1 MRRSRL
7 LACILTVACGAVALQ
22 AAADPLAGERKAAL
36 REAQEGLRDRRWA
49 EAAQALAALRTRYP
63 GSEEAVEAWVLE
75 ARALLA
81 AGKARE
87 ALEST
92 SAFLAAHG
100 QEAWAGRVRHT
111 AVEAYIALGDPAQA
125 SELMQRLADAAA
137 APEARAAIGARHL
150 ALADGDFDGVPT
162 KDDLGREV
170 KKRDVA
176 RALASYRQALE
187 VGLLPARVT
196 YARERVAQCLEEVG
210 DAAGALATWTAL
222 VEEDEKAKEPASAEV
237 AERWRVGRGRA
248 ALKAGQPDVAR
259 TTLAA
264 ALERFPQGALRLETL
279 RLLGEERLTP
289 RGGQVDDLA
298 FEEGVTWLVRAVR
311 EHRDDPRS
319 MQAQRRLA
327 EAYESRGQSE
337 KAAREW
343 AALVDRAPEDAG
355 APEARDRAA
364 SALAK
369 AGRFD
374 DAIAEW
380 NRFLVA
386 YANHPLWPGVREK
399 VAAAAYEK
407 AAALLARGDT
417 AGAVAAWKQFAEQR
431 PDDRRAPEAL
441 GAAATALAAAKDH
454 EGALTLWR
462 ALAGRYASTSH
473 APAARL
479 AVARTLEDAL
489 GRLDEAVAAYEE
501 IVRLHPK
508 SPQAAEARE
517 RLARLKGKHLELRME
532 RVQGTAEPATVRVA
546 TRNIEALK
554 VRVYRLGLEEYF
566 RRKGTL
572 EGVEGLQLEVVKA
585 DVTSEWKLEGYKPFV
600 LTEADRPL
608 PVKEAGAYVV
618 VAGDDDLTATV
629 LTLRSDIECI
639 VKRGAGGDLFV
650 WAFARAGQAPAAGAR
665 VLAATSAGVRE
676 AGVTG
681 ADGTWHGD
689 EPEGFTGR
697 LLVLAGGGAAGTEI
711 ERGPAVASVFS
722 ARAFVSTDRPVYRP
736 GQELAWRAIHLDVQG
751 QRYAVAP
758 GLKAVARLV
767 DPRGQEV
774 ERKDVVAGELGT
786 FEGRFAIDGEAPL
799 GRWSVRLAI
808 GPREVGAEG
817 AFEVQEFRKPEFSVE
832 VLPARS
838 VVRTGEAIEARLRL
852 AYAFGGPV
860 PGAEV
865 QWTARRQARTFEAPP
880 AEDLSWYVRS
890 ASDAA
895 DRERAAARQ
904 GAEVVARGRGRTDA
918 AGLLAI
924 RLESGDRDEDA
935 EVVITAQAED
945 VTRRWVQ
952 GSGRVAV
959 SRQDHLASVGSDV
972 RVARPRQPVT
982 VEVRTLDALGS
993 PVARNGVLLLQR
1005 VRRVPAPVPGPGPL
1019 PPGEPVLRGEGDRV
1033 LPRPMVDEEVEVSS
1047 WPLSTDARGRA
1058 ELRVEAP
1065 EAGRF
1070 RLRWR
1075 AQDGRGGVV
1084 TAARDLEV
1092 AGEAQDLSRDAR
1104 LVAART
1110 LHVEGEEAEL
1120 LLSTPVGQ
1128 GRVLLTYEVE
1138 RVLEHRFVELTGTST
1153 LLRVPVKGEHAPN
1166 VTVAVALPG
1175 KEGLLGASCD
1185 LVVLRRLEVGLRF
1198 ARGEA
1203 GPGEEVELEV
1213 TTRDARGKPVAAE
1226 VGISVL
1232 DASLYEIVP
1241 DLTPPILPFFLGDRR
1256 GHAVS
1261 TASSLGWRTYGTT
1274 RTTSADLLAEAAARG
1289 GDAQEEMARSA
1300 LRLAREAL
1308 RSGDMGTAVE
1318 QALAAQEADPG
1329 SWDARVLLAELR
1341 SKPEAE
1347 KELRKREVASQGGE
1361 MARRMADG
1369 KALDAPA
1376 PAPMAPA
1383 AGAPAMNK
1391 DAFSGDDRNESRDA
1405 EDLQAENAEMV
1416 GEGGGSGGAFKG
1428 RGGRRSAGA
1437 GGGGRMATTPSRS
1450 AAFGYAGGVE
1460 GGLLAGDV
1468 ALKFDGGGLADPF
1481 AQLQLAEA
1489 PLLRSDLRD
1498 SALWQPRAVTGS
1510 DGTTRIKVR
1519 LPDNLT
1525 TWRAV
1530 GHGVSPEALVGEGR
1544 ATLVT
1549 RKDLLVRV
1557 DAPRFLVAGDRV
1569 TVPTAVH
1576 NHGDVAEDV
1585 GVEVKA
1591 EGLEAPGEA
1600 ARVQVGAQSS
1610 AVVDRDATAAVHG
1623 AARVEVSA
1631 TGARGGDRTEARLPV
1646 LPRGVREVQGQAG
1659 LLDASGGG
1667 TQRVSLEVP
1676 ADTVPGTTRLVL
1688 MLQPGVDAALLDGV
1702 LALDA
1707 FPYGCVEQTVH
1718 RFLPALEARAALLA
1732 VGSPAAAQLA
1742 RLDEQVRRG
1751 AARLRSLQGED
1762 GSFGWFRGK
1771 GSLPMTAYGLLGL
1784 VGARESGVGSLEAP
1798 IERAAEALKR
1808 LLGQGDEDA
1817 RALAHLA
1824 LARARRLQPDAYAT
1838 TFRRRNDDLGIAGL
1852 AWLALAAK
1860 AAGRDFDV
1868 EECARLLVA
1877 RRAEEGTLTSW
1888 KGKPQDCFVGSD
1900 AEATGLA
1907 VRALLEAGVAGPHA
1921 ERGMAWL
1928 LAHRPTG
1935 GLTPTKDTAAFVGAA
1950 AAWLRTQRAQGFGGT
1965 VTVKVDGAERHR
1977 LATGKGVPA
1986 ASDLRVVLPGSDQL
2000 APGAHVVELALS
2012 GEGRL
2017 AWALRLEA
2025 VRAQDGLP
2033 GTEQG
2038 LKVERRYLAPEKAL
2052 MAGETPPARPGYE
2065 VLRPAARPKW
2075 EPRALAQVM
2084 SGEPVLVRLV
2094 LEAPR
2099 DLDYVLVEDPLPA
2112 GFEVVEAST
2121 RGTFDWQERRDARQ
2135 VFFVSRV
2142 PKGTVTLEYVL
2153 QATHLGQFTAL
2164 GTTAS
2169 ALYAP
2174 GIHARAAAGRME
2186 VTPRREAAPGGEVAP
2201 TPDELYAEA
2210 QRRLAAG
2217 DRKGARE
2224 LLAALRKDQ
2233 PLTDEVIEQVE
2244 AWLLGIAI
2252 DEQDAAAIV
2261 RAREELLRRNPG
2273 RIPTGLDAQRAMAAA
2288 YRSVG
2293 QHEAALA
2300 LWRDVVAAGLALE
2313 GGWTQVL
2320 AARGREVEGL
2330 DALDR
2335 ALRAQ
2340 PVSNASARA
2349 AFAAAQRWR
2358 ELRRPEGRGERPAG
2372 KPMDDETIEAFWG
2385 ITAHYADQ
2393 PVADPAGY
2401 ALVEALRRTKDLPG
2415 ADRAGEAFLRRFPES
2430 LFADDTRY
2438 FLSETRYRAFEEAPS
2453 AATASAVRSTAT
2465 PLVQAGR
2472 FPQPGGALAEWSEFR
2487 PRALHLLARVAHV
2500 QGDLA
2505 QAEAL
2510 YEQAEGIEDAREALA
2525 WLRAKGLD
2533 LDDTVVQVGPGAVD
2547 LPVRYRN
2554 LDGVELRAYPIDL
2567 QVLFAVRKTL
2577 EGLHEIDLSGI
2588 APARQWNAPLPPV
2601 PGRQAGSA
2609 RLPLGLA
2616 PDAWGAWLVVA
2627 KGGDLE
2633 ASTLVVKTGLSAE
2646 LQRVGE
2652 KVRVHVRDAAGQPVR
2667 GAYVAVSDGTRM
2679 RARGLTDGR
2688 GVFEAP
2694 GVGATAFAVA
2704 SKGDQVAL
2712 AR

>member
-7 LACILTVACGAVALQ
+7 IACILAIACVAVALR
-22 AAADPLAGERKAAL
+22 ATADPLAGERKTAL

-49 EAAQALAALRTRYP
+49 AAAEALAAVRERYP

-92 SAFLAAHG
+92 TAFLAAHG
-100 QEAWAGRVRHT
+100 EDAWSGRVRHT
-111 AVEAYIALGDPAQA
+111 AVEACIALGDPAQA
-125 SELMQRLADAAA
+125 SERMQRLADAAA

-150 ALADGDFDGVPT
+150 VLADGDFDGVPT

-187 VGLLPARVT
+187 VGLLPERALH
-196 YARERVAQCLEEVG
+196 ARERVALCLEETG
-210 DAAGALATWTAL
+210 DAAGSLATWSAL
-222 VEEDEKAKEPASAEV
+222 VEEDEKAKAPAAAAV

-248 ALKAGQPDVAR
+248 ALKAGQADLAR

-289 RGGQVDDLA
+289 RGGKVDDLA
-298 FEEGVTWLVRAVR
+298 FEEGVSWLARAVR

-319 MQAQRRLA
+319 MQAQRQLA
-327 EAYESRGQSE
+327 AAFESRGQSE

-364 SALAK
+364 AALAK

-407 AAALLARGDT
+407 AASLLARGDT

-441 GAAATALAAAKDH
+441 AAAGAALAGIKDH

-462 ALAGRYASTSH
+462 ALAGRYAQTPF

-489 GRLDEAVAAYEE
+489 GRLEDAVAAYEE
-501 IVRLHPK
+501 LVRLHPRT
-508 SPQAAEARE
+508 PQAQEARE

-532 RVQGTAEPATVRVA
+532 RVQGTAEPATVRVVS
-546 TRNIEALK
+546 RNIEALK

-572 EGVEGLQLEVVKA
+572 EGVEALQLEVVKA
-585 DVTSEWKLEGYKPFV
+585 DMSSEWRLEGYKPFV

-608 PVKEAGAYVV
+608 PVTEAGAYVV

-639 VKRGAGGDLFV
+639 VKRGAGGDLLV
-650 WAFARAGQAPAAGAR
+650 WAFERNGQAPAAGAR
-665 VLAATSAGVRE
+665 VLAATEAGVRE

-681 ADGTWHGD
+681 ADGVWHGD
-689 EPEGFTGR
+689 EPEGFAGR
-697 LLVLAGGGAAGTEI
+697 VLVLARGGAAGTDI
-711 ERGPAVASVFS
+711 ERGPALGSGFS

-736 GQELAWRAIHLDVQG
+736 GQEVSWRAIHLDVQG

-774 ERKDVVAGELGT
+774 ERAEVVAGPLGT

-817 AFEVQEFRKPEFSVE
+817 AFEVQEFRKPEFTVD

-838 VVRTGEAIEARLRL
+838 VVRTGEGIEARIRL

-865 QWTARRQARTFEAPP
+865 EWTARRQARTFEAPP

-904 GAEVVARGRGRTDA
+904 GAEVIARGRGRTDA

-924 RLESGDRDEDA
+924 TLAAGDRDEDA
-935 EVVITAQAED
+935 EVVISAQAED

-959 SRQDHLASVGSDV
+959 SRQDHLASVGTDV
-972 RVARPRQPVT
+972 AVARPRQPVKA
-982 VEVRTLDALGS
+982 EVRTLDALGS

-1005 VRRVPAPVPGPGPL
+1005 VRRVPAPL
-1019 PPGEPVLRGEGDRV
+1019 PPGPVPPGGLRDREGG
-1033 LPRPMVDEEVEVSS
+1033 LPRPMVEEETEVTS

-1058 ELRVEAP
+1058 ELRVEVP

-1092 AGEAQDLSRDAR
+1092 AGEAEDLSRDAR
-1104 LVAART
+1104 LVSART

-1138 RVLEHRFVELTGTST
+1138 RVLEHRFVQITGTST
-1153 LLRVPVKGEHAPN
+1153 LLRVPLKGEHAPN
-1166 VTVAVALPG
+1166 VTVAAALPG
-1175 KEGLLGASCD
+1175 KEGLLTASCD
-1185 LVVLRRLEVGLRF
+1185 LVVLRRLEVALRF
-1198 ARGEA
+1198 ARAEA
-1203 GPGEEVELEV
+1203 GPGDEVELEV
-1213 TTRDARGKPVAAE
+1213 TTRDASGKPVAAE
-1226 VGISVL
+1226 VGVSVL
-1232 DASLYEIVP
+1232 DAALYEIVP

-1274 RTTSADLLAEAAARG
+1274 RATSADLLAEAAARS

-1308 RSGDMGTAVE
+1308 RAGDMGTAVQ

-1329 SWDARVLLAELR
+1329 SWDARVLLGELR
-1341 SKPEAE
+1341 ARPDAE
-1347 KELRKREVASQGGE
+1347 KELRKQEYAAEGGE

-1369 KALDAPA
+1369 KPAGMPPPAPASAAAPGAPMKDSEDKSNDRNETADDAPA
-1376 PAPMAPA
+1376 ESELAEL
-1383 AGAPAMNK
+1383 AGT
-1391 DAFSGDDRNESRDA
+1391 
-1405 EDLQAENAEMV
+1405 
-1416 GEGGGSGGAFKG
+1416 GGGAGGAFKG
-1428 RGGRRSAGA
+1428 RGGRRASQ
-1437 GGGGRMATTPSRS
+1437 GGGSMGKSLAITPSRN
-1450 AAFGYAGGVE
+1450 AAFGFTGAME
-1460 GGLLAGDV
+1460 PGLLAGDA
-1468 ALKFDGGGLADPF
+1468 ALKFDGGGLADAF
-1481 AQLQLAEA
+1481 AQMQQAAA

-1530 GHGVSPEALVGEGR
+1530 GHGVSSTALVGEGR

-1576 NHGDVAEDV
+1576 NHGDAGQAVQVQVA
-1585 GVEVKA
+1585 A
-1591 EGLEAPGEA
+1591 EGLDAPGEA
-1600 ARVQVGAQSS
+1600 TTLQVGAQSS
-1610 AVVDRDATAAVHG
+1610 AVLDREASAAVHG

-1631 TGARGGDRTEARLPV
+1631 VGERGGDRTEARLPV
-1646 LPRGVREVQGQAG
+1646 LPRGVREVQGTSG
-1659 LLDASGGG
+1659 LLDTAAGGR
-1667 TQRVSLEVP
+1667 QRVALEVP

-1732 VGSPAAAQLA
+1732 IGSPAAAQLA

-1751 AARLRSLQGED
+1751 AARLRSLQAED

-1784 VGARESGVGSLEAP
+1784 VGAREAGVGSLEAP
-1798 IERAAEALKR
+1798 IVRAAEALRR

-1824 LARARRLQPDAYAT
+1824 LARAKRLQPDAYAT

-1852 AWLALAAK
+1852 SWLALAAK

-1877 RRAEEGTLTSW
+1877 RRVEEGTTTSW

-1900 AEATGLA
+1900 LEATGLA

-1928 LAHRPTG
+1928 LAHRPVG
-1935 GLTPTKDTAAFVGAA
+1935 VLTPTKDTAAFVGAA
-1950 AAWLRTQRAQGFGGT
+1950 AAWLRTQRVQGFGGT
-1965 VTVKVDGAERHR
+1965 VTVTVDGTERHR
-1977 LATGKGVPA
+1977 LATGKAAPA
-1986 ASDLRVVLPGSDQL
+1986 PSDLRVVLPGSDQL
-2000 APGAHVVELALS
+2000 APGTHVVELALA

-2075 EPRALAQVM
+2075 EPRVLSQVM

-2121 RGTFDWQERRDARQ
+2121 RGSFDWQERRDARQ

-2142 PKGTVTLEYVL
+2142 PKGTSTLEYVV

-2174 GIHARAAAGRME
+2174 GIHARAAAGRLD
-2186 VTPRREAAPGGEVAP
+2186 VSPRREAAPGGEVAP
-2201 TPDELYAEA
+2201 TPDEVYAEA
-2210 QRRLAAG
+2210 QRRLSAG

-2224 LLAALRKDQ
+2224 LLAALRKEQ

-2252 DEQDAAAIV
+2252 EEQDAAAIV

-2273 RIPTGLDAQRAMAAA
+2273 RLPGGLDAQRAMAAA

-2300 LWRDVVAAGLALE
+2300 LWRDVVAAGLGLE
-2313 GGWTQVL
+2313 AGWSQVL

-2330 DALDR
+2330 DALER

-2340 PVSNASARA
+2340 PVSNASMRA

-2358 ELRRPEGRGERPAG
+2358 ELRRPEGRGGRPAG
-2372 KPMDDETIEAFWG
+2372 KPMDDETIEAFWS
-2385 ITAHYADQ
+2385 ITAHGADQ

-2401 ALVEALRRTKDLPG
+2401 ALVEALRRTKDLAG

-2438 FLSETRYRAFEEAPS
+2438 FLSETRFRAFEDAPS
-2453 AATASAVRSTAT
+2453 AATAAAVRSTAA
-2465 PLVQAGR
+2465 PLVERGR
-2472 FPQPGGALAEWSEFR
+2472 FPQPGGAVSEWSEFR

-2505 QAEAL
+2505 QAESL

-2525 WLRAKGLD
+2525 WLRAKGLS
-2533 LDDTVVQVGPGAVD
+2533 LDDTVVQVGVGAVD

-2554 LDGVELRAYPIDL
+2554 LASVELRAYPIDL

-2588 APARQWNAPLPPV
+2588 APARQWSAPLPPV
-2601 PGRQAGSA
+2601 PGRQAGST

-2646 LQRVGE
+2646 LQRVDE
-2652 KVRVHVRDAAGQPVR
+2652 KVRVHVRDASGQPVR
-2667 GAYVAVSDGTRM
+2667 GAYVAVSDGERI

-2694 GVGATAFAVA
+2694 GVGGVAFAVA